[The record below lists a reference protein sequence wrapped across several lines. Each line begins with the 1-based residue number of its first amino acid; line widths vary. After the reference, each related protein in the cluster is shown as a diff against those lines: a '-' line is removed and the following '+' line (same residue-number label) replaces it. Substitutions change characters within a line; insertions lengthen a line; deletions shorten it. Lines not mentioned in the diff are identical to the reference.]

1 MPLPQLSPEARKE
14 ALEKAK
20 LARSARAAL
29 RAQIKSGEKSI
40 AEVLKTEGDPVIDKI
55 KVVTLLESLPGYG
68 KAKATKL
75 LDELGISETR
85 RVKGLGTKQRA
96 ALLERLA

>member
-1 MPLPQLSPEARKE
+1 MPLPQLSPEARAE

-29 RAQIKSGEKSI
+29 RAQIKSGEKKI
-40 AEVLKTEGDPVIDKI
+40 ADVLVEKDNPVIDKI
-55 KVVTLLESLPGYG
+55 KVLNLIESLPGYG
-68 KAKATKL
+68 KAKALKL

-85 RVKGLGTKQRA
+85 RVKGLGEKQRA
-96 ALLERLA
+96 ALIERLG

>member
-1 MPLPQLSPEARKE
+1 MPLPQLSPEARAE

-29 RAQIKSGEKSI
+29 RVQIKNGEKKI
-40 AEVLKTEGDPVIDKI
+40 TDVLMEKGNPVIDKI
-55 KVVTLLESLPGYG
+55 KVLNLIESLPGYG
-68 KAKATKL
+68 KAKAMKL

-85 RVKGLGTKQRA
+85 RVKGLGDKQRA
-96 ALLERLA
+96 ALIERLG